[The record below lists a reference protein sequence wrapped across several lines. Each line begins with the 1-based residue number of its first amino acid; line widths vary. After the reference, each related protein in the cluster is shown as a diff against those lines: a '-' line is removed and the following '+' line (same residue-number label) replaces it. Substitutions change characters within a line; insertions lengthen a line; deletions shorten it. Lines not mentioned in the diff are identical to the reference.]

1 MGVLLPRVQCKCFF
15 SLQQIVHCIYVACT
29 SVASASFSSPPIST
43 LCSDQTKTKT
53 TEIKLSPIPGLV
65 LMGPSHLMLTSRK
78 WHLSWVLFN
87 LMWLMSFAVLP
98 HYLIIKPNSYLAFWS
113 WSAENLMPLPMIT
126 PFVMPCSKYRRDI
139 IKLWDAIEQSYI
151 LRSSHREHKVNKNHW
166 VLNVSAFCQRKF
178 CVRLYFQ
185 RAENVFV
192 GRSLNPNQLCCQNT
206 IKTIWSPLLPPSTI
220 TVPF

>member
-1 MGVLLPRVQCKCFF
+1 MYQCSFCILLLASHFYTVLRPDENQNNRNQTLTYTRPRA
-15 SLQQIVHCIYVACT
+15 H
-29 SVASASFSSPPIST
+29 
-43 LCSDQTKTKT
+43 
-53 TEIKLSPIPGLV
+53 
-65 LMGPSHLMLTSRK
+65 GPSHLMLTSRK

-151 LRSSHREHKVNKNHW
+151 LRSSHREQKVNKNHW